1 MTPLVRT
8 GHHKSHTM
16 KNVVLLPWSDLYH
29 GIGILA
35 GLMEDNYVVEGEG
48 EAEGKGA

>member
-1 MTPLVRT
+1 
-8 GHHKSHTM
+8 M

-29 GIGILA
+29 GIGIVA
-35 GLMEDNYVVEGEG
+35 GFMEDNNVVEGEG